1 MPREDC
7 ERLRAIFVYAKTGEI
22 LYDAK
27 ELTYQAATAQGPPI
41 RTPRRVGHWIGEL
54 VHVQFDPVSF

>member
-7 ERLRAIFVYAKTGEI
+7 ERLRAIFVYAKTGKI

-27 ELTYQAATAQGPPI
+27 ELTYQAATAQGPPNPYSSTS
-41 RTPRRVGHWIGEL
+41 RTLDR
-54 VHVQFDPVSF
+54 